1 MEGDSWADFGSA
13 AANSEVNDGDDDDWA
28 EFGGFESATPAV
40 NGSNQSGSLITWAA
54 VGVPPPASP
63 SQTCQKQSTTET
75 TQSSDCDVVPAVT
88 TPNLETG
95 VSNKSSTAPWPESK
109 PDDHADFINSF
120 LSSDEDFSTPF
131 TAATSSLIAA
141 AREKSKNETTEY
153 DSFHAD
159 FSSFLSETANYGPSL
174 SQDGD
179 IIDPSSDDTT
189 EQVIISQD
197 NKTADFSTPNIKPVK
212 EAPQEKASNKF
223 EKGLEEKVS
232 STQNILSEL
241 QDANSAKE
249 KLEVNVRGLEEKLSI
264 AEREKVQLQK
274 ELGAL
279 LERIN
284 PLEDETKYL
293 REILEKQKEKY
304 EQLQEQHQEQVKE
317 IRKAGHDA
325 LAVIVEE
332 YKELS
337 RKAVLEQQEENKIR
351 MEKVLEDQQAKFQDF
366 LQDQQESFER
376 VLQGERRNSDKKA
389 MDLLEEEKQRH
400 KTEIESCLQEER
412 VKGKEAL
419 NEALEDARRQNLEAI
434 EIARKEERRKYEEFV
449 AERETS
455 MRTLTDQEGKRLQ
468 LVLEDAMK
476 EEKER
481 NKIALESSLTEERK
495 RGREYAEEIKEQTKK
510 EMLEYFMEKQ
520 EADKTA
526 RQKHLHCLDLFLESA
541 RAQLKTLMEEQP
553 EKDPPRQPNGT

>member
-1 MEGDSWADFGSA
+1 MEGDRWADFGSA

-63 SQTCQKQSTTET
+63 SQTCQKQSTTQT

-109 PDDHADFINSF
+109 PDDHSDFINSF

-284 PLEDETKYL
+284 PLEHETKNL
-293 REILEKQKEKY
+293 QEILEKQKEKY
-304 EQLQEQHQEQVKE
+304 EQLQEQHQEQIKE

-481 NKIALESSLTEERK
+481 NQIALESSLTEERK

-553 EKDPPRQPNGT
+553 GKDPPRQPNGT